1 MHGVRPGGTVLRLR
15 PRAVILSLFVLLAMA
30 FGGRADHPKRVLLVY
45 ESESTLLAAE
55 QIASGFHEY
64 MEANAPEHIEYY
76 TEYLDTLRFSTAEH
90 RARLASFLEAK
101 YRPLDLDVVVAAGP
115 GALRFVVET
124 RERFARNV
132 PVVFGAVTES
142 SAAAGSLPADVKGV
156 ISRFDLAKTVQLAS
170 RLQPQARKLTVMYG
184 SAPFDRR
191 WGDTAFAVLGKRYA
205 GLDVEYVSG
214 LSLDGFRSTAA
225 GLSSDTAL
233 VILTV
238 FEDAEGT
245 KFVPRDAAAAITE
258 ASNAPVYSVY
268 GSYFGP
274 KVVGGHVG
282 TFQST
287 GAQMAALSLDIVR
300 GDHSAPQTTPA
311 REAAVVDWGAVQR
324 WGIDDVLIPDGA
336 EIVGFEPSAW
346 ERYRIPISAALLV
359 MAAQMLTIAALVY
372 QNQRGRRLEATLAS
386 ERIELAHLS
395 RRSQLGELSGAFAHE
410 LTQPLTSILA
420 NAEAGQKIASEQA
433 PDMEEIR
440 AIFDDIVA
448 DDRRASSVISQL
460 RSMML
465 KGEASQ
471 EILDLNEAVR
481 QTVALAR
488 AEMVAR
494 RTEVEVQ
501 DEWASVRVKANLVQL
516 QQVILNL
523 LVNAADAMADIPPKQ
538 RRVEIAVAKGKNG
551 YCELSVEDMGPGIPA
566 EMRSEVF
573 KPFVSSKKG
582 GLGLGLAIC
591 RSIVEAQGGKLF
603 FDDAVKRGARAVV
616 ILPSA

>member
-1 MHGVRPGGTVLRLR
+1 MVLRIR
-15 PRAVILSLFVLLAMA
+15 PRAVIVTLIVLLAGA
-30 FGGRADHPKRVLLVY
+30 FVARAAVPRRVLLVY
-45 ESESTLLAAE
+45 ESESTLLAAR
-55 QIASGFHEY
+55 QIASGFAEY

-76 TEYLDTLRFSTAEH
+76 TEYLDTLRFTSPVHSRRVAD
-90 RARLASFLEAK
+90 FLEAK
-101 YRPLDLDVVVAAGP
+101 YGQMDLDVVVTAGP
-115 GALRFVVET
+115 GALRFVLEA
-124 RERFARNV
+124 RDRFAKDV
-132 PVVFGAVTES
+132 PVVFGAVTENS
-142 SAAAGSLPADVKGV
+142 VVETLPADVKGV
-156 ISRFDLAKTVQLAS
+156 VSRFDLGKTVQLAS
-170 RLQPQARKLTVMYG
+170 RLQPRARKVVVMYG
-184 SAPFDRR
+184 SAPFDRK
-191 WGDTAFAVLGKRYA
+191 WGETALAVLGERYA
-205 GLDVEYVSG
+205 SLDVEYVSG
-214 LSLDGFRSTAA
+214 LSLDGFRSAAA
-225 GLSSDTAL
+225 GLSSDAAL

-238 FEDAEGT
+238 FQDAEGT
-245 KFVPRDAAAAITE
+245 KFVPRDAARKIAA
-258 ASNAPVYSVY
+258 ASSAPVYSVY
-268 GSYFGP
+268 SSYFGSN
-274 KVVGGHVG
+274 VLGGHVG
-282 TFQST
+282 TFQSV

-300 GDHSAPQTTPA
+300 GDLSAPQTTPA
-311 REAAVVDWGAVQR
+311 RETALVDWREVQR
-324 WGIDDVLIPDGA
+324 LRIDDVLIPDDA
-336 EIVGFEPSAW
+336 EIRNYAPSAW
-346 ERYRIPISAALLV
+346 ERYRIPISAVFLV
-359 MAAQMLTIAALVY
+359 IAAQMLTIAALVY

-420 NAEAGQKIASEQA
+420 NAEAGQKLSTETT
-433 PDMEEIR
+433 PDMNEIR
-440 AIFDDIVA
+440 AIFDDIAA

-494 RTEVEVQ
+494 RTEVEVH
-501 DEWASVRVKANLVQL
+501 DELASVRVKGNLVQL

-523 LVNAADAMADIPPKQ
+523 LVNAADAMADLPPRQ
-538 RRVEIAVAKGKNG
+538 RRVEIGVDKGKNG
-551 YCELSVEDMGPGIPA
+551 YCELSVADMGPGIPA
-566 EMRSEVF
+566 EMQSEIF

-603 FDDAVKRGARAVV
+603 FDDGVKRGARAVV